1 MRPTAFLLLSILF
14 ACCTCFG
21 QQSVGPTS
29 REIADFAF
37 ELSISPAGKRAEML
51 AAHPERLTVA
61 LRREL
66 ITLGNLRFTGSEYAK
81 ALDIYQLAE
90 KISEQIGDKE
100 GVATARLNIGSVYF
114 FQGNYELALEHYRK
128 GETLFLSLNNRF
140 EAARCHYGIALTY
153 QAQRKQ
159 TDALKAFEEAL
170 KEFQAV
176 DDKTEILNTLASI
189 GGLQYQLGNYEAASK
204 TLLAVAALGENGEIY
219 SRVAEAFYM
228 QHDYAQA
235 LVYYQRALDLF
246 TAQKSLA
253 GTIGALG
260 GAGNCYFYQ
269 RNYDRALELY
279 NRSLALEQKLN
290 DQTGVA
296 TRLQNIGHVHRVR
309 GDYASA
315 LDAYFKSLSVAEQL
329 PEKPTAATT
338 LGSIGL
344 VRAMQGDNAQAVDYF
359 ARSLKAFEIS
369 GDEVGMSRMLSYIGN
384 ARYEQGQY
392 DLALEAYGKAREL
405 HEKRSDHLNRAHV
418 LLGTGSVYRAQRKYS
433 LALQSF
439 QDALGIY
446 TTLGRRPDMAD
457 ALSRLA
463 VTYREQ
469 GDAARALEFAQN
481 AARTAK
487 EVAAFSIAVYA
498 LTEVGK
504 AQRALGRK
512 NEALNAFVE
521 AIQVQ
526 RSIRP
531 ETGPDGLVAERG
543 GVISFLGAME
553 TLIDLNRPREALV
566 RAEEAKSQTLRELI
580 QRGNFTV
587 TKGMTVAQ
595 RQEELKLLGDL
606 ISLKVQVYG
615 TQDSENGG
623 QPSIALNNRLQSA
636 RTAYEVFRKRLYT
649 LQPQL
654 AVNRGELSTLTPVDL
669 RSLVNAN
676 TAVVEYAVTEDRVVL
691 FAVTA
696 NGKELEVKAYPLT
709 ATPAETQQKITD
721 FRQSSDNA
729 RELYDLLLKPAESQI
744 AAKTK
749 LIIIPDGPLWEAPFE
764 ALQPAADEYVIDRA
778 SVSYAPSLS
787 ALREMRRRSIRGPN
801 RGQPSTLIVF
811 AGPTLA
817 KEIVERVQTTYTG
830 LRMPD
835 AVNTS
840 EIETLQSIYG
850 PVGVRSYT
858 DARANKVRLKAEMS
872 TAGALH
878 FATPAILDNAVPM
891 YSFLALS
898 PDSDLH
904 DDGLLRLSEI
914 TNLNSRARIVILPHV
929 FNTESGNALIALSW
943 SWFVAGTPA
952 VVLSRWQMEDDSDFI
967 NVLHQHL
974 KAEPNPDQFRRTLLT
989 FRKRKN
995 PRQWASYMFLGP

>member
-1 MRPTAFLLLSILF
+1 VLRVLFLIAIL
-14 ACCTCFG
+14 CCTCFG
-21 QQSVGPTS
+21 QQTIGPTS

-37 ELSISPAGKRAEML
+37 ELTIYPADRRAEMI

-61 LRREL
+61 LRKEL
-66 ITLGNLRFTGSEYAK
+66 IALGNVRFTASNYAK

-100 GVATARLNIGSVYF
+100 GVATARLNLGSVYF
-114 FQGNYELALEHYRK
+114 FQGQYELALDHYRK

-159 TDALKAFEEAL
+159 TEALKTFEEAL

-189 GGLQYQLGNYEAASK
+189 GSLQYQLGNYEAAGK
-204 TLLAVAALGENGEIY
+204 TFLAVAALGENGEIF

-246 TAQKSLA
+246 TAHNSEA
-253 GTIGALG
+253 GTIGALS

-279 NRSLALEQKLN
+279 NRSLALEQELG
-290 DQTGVA
+290 DPTGIA
-296 TRLQNIGHVHRVR
+296 TRLQNIGHVHRAR

-315 LDAYFKSLSVAEQL
+315 LEAYFKSLSIAEQL
-329 PEKPTAATT
+329 PGKATAATT

-344 VRAMQGDNAQAVDYF
+344 IRAMQGDTAQAVDYF
-359 ARSLKAFEIS
+359 TRSLKAFEIS
-369 GDEVGMSRMLSYIGN
+369 GDEVGMSRMLSYTGN
-384 ARYEQGQY
+384 ARYAQGQY
-392 DLALEAYGKAREL
+392 ELALEAYEKAREL
-405 HEKRSDHLNRAHV
+405 HQKRSDDLNRAHV
-418 LLGTGSVYRAQRKYS
+418 LLGIGSVYRAQRKYS

-439 QDALGIY
+439 QDALASY
-446 TTLGRRPDMAD
+446 TTLARKPDMAD

-463 VTYREQ
+463 ATYREQ
-469 GDAARALEFAQN
+469 GDSARALEFAQS

-487 EVAAFSIAVYA
+487 DAAALSIAVYA

-504 AQRALGRK
+504 AQRALGHK

-531 ETGPDGLVAERG
+531 ETGPDGLEAERS
-543 GVISFLGAME
+543 GVIPFLGAVE
-553 TLIDLNRPREALV
+553 TLIELDRPREALV

-595 RQEELKLLGDL
+595 RQEELKLLGEL

-615 TQDSENGG
+615 TQDSANGP
-623 QPSIALNNRLQSA
+623 QASTALRNRLQSA
-636 RTAYEVFRKRLYT
+636 RTAYETFRKRLYT

-654 AVNRGELSTLTPVDL
+654 AVNRGEFPALNPLEL
-669 RSLVNAN
+669 RSLVSSN
-676 TAVVEYAVTEDRVVL
+676 TALVEYVVTEDNVIL
-691 FAVTA
+691 FAITA
-696 NGKELEVKAYPLT
+696 SAKELEVKAYPLS
-709 ATPAETQQKITD
+709 ATPAEITQKIAGI
-721 FRQSSDNA
+721 RQSIDNTVAA
-729 RELYDLLLKPAESQI
+729 RELYDLLLKPAENQI
-744 AAKTK
+744 AQRAK
-749 LIIIPDGPLWEAPFE
+749 LIIVPDGALWDVPFE
-764 ALQPAADEYVIDRA
+764 ALQVA

-787 ALREMRRRSIRGPN
+787 ALREMQRRRFST
-801 RGQPSTLIVF
+801 QPSTVLVF
-811 AGPTLA
+811 ADPVLS
-817 KEIVERVQTTYTG
+817 KETVERVQTTYSG
-830 LRMPD
+830 LKMPE
-835 AVNTS
+835 ASRTR

-850 PVGVRSYT
+850 ATRVRSFT
-858 DARANKVRLKAEMS
+858 DVRANKERLKAEVS
-872 TAGALH
+872 AAGTLH
-878 FATPAILDNAVPM
+878 FATPLILDNAVPM

-898 PDSDLH
+898 SDPDLH

-914 TNLNSRARIVILPHV
+914 TNLNSRAGMVVLPSV
-929 FNTESGNALIALSW
+929 FSPNSQSGNALIALSW

-952 VVLSRWQMEDDSDFI
+952 IVVNRMYI
-967 NVLHQHL
+967 G
-974 KAEPNPDQFRRTLLT
+974 K
-989 FRKRKN
+989 
-995 PRQWASYMFLGP
+995 